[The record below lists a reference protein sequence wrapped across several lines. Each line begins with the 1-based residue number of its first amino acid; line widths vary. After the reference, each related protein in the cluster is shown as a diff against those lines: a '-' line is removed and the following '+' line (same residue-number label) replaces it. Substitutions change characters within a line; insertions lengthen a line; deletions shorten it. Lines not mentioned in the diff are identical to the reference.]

1 LHFFCSLRSP
11 YTYIAIPRV
20 RRLAVHYGAT
30 LRLRFVLPM
39 VMRGLPV
46 PREKRLYILHDTQRE
61 AELLGLP
68 FGRIVDP
75 VGRPT
80 ERGLAVL
87 HRAVAAG
94 RGPEFL
100 ESFMRGVWAEGLD
113 GGDDRDLD
121 VMAKRAGLESSLV
134 TAALGD
140 ESWREV
146 AARNR
151 EEMLARGLWGVPS
164 FRVDE
169 APARW
174 GQDRLW
180 RVERDL
186 IAATQATPVEELK
199 P

>member
-1 LHFFCSLRSP
+1 
-11 YTYIAIPRV
+11 
-20 RRLAVHYGAT
+20 
-30 LRLRFVLPM
+30 M
-39 VMRGLPV
+39 
-46 PREKRLYILHDTQRE
+46 
-61 AELLGLP
+61 
-68 FGRIVDP
+68 VDP

-87 HRAVAAG
+87 HHAVAAG
-94 RGPEFL
+94 LGPEFL
-100 ESFMRGVWAEGLD
+100 ASFMRGAWAEGLD
-113 GGDDRDLD
+113 G
-121 VMAKRAGLESSLV
+121 
-134 TAALGD
+134 GD

-151 EEMLARGLWGVPS
+151 EEMLAPGLWGVPS
-164 FRVDE
+164 FRVDA

-186 IAATQATPVEELK
+186 IAATQATSVEEMK

>member
-1 LHFFCSLRSP
+1 M
-11 YTYIAIPRV
+11 
-20 RRLAVHYGAT
+20 RRLAGHYGAS

-46 PREKRLYILHDTQRE
+46 PREKRLYILHDTKRE
-61 AELLGLP
+61 AERLGLP

-87 HRAVAAG
+87 HRAVATG

-113 GGDDRDLD
+113 GGDDGDLAL
-121 VMAKRAGLESSLV
+121 MARRAGLDTSLV

-140 ESWREV
+140 DSWREV
-146 AARNR
+146 ASRNR
-151 EEMLARGLWGVPS
+151 EEMLALGLWGVPS
-164 FRVDE
+164 FRVDDS
-169 APARW
+169 PARW

-186 IAATQATPVEELK
+186 IAATQAQPVEETS

>member
-1 LHFFCSLRSP
+1 VLACS
-11 YTYIAIPRV
+11 
-20 RRLAVHYGAT
+20 RR
-30 LRLRFVLPM
+30 
-39 VMRGLPV
+39 
-46 PREKRLYILHDTQRE
+46 
-61 AELLGLP
+61 AEIST
-68 FGRIVDP
+68 RMVDP

-87 HRAVAAG
+87 HHAVAAG
-94 RGPEFL
+94 LGPEFL
-100 ESFMRGVWAEGLD
+100 ESFMRGAWAEGLD
-113 GGDDRDLD
+113 GGDDGDLD
-121 VMAKRAGLESSLV
+121 LMARRAGLESSLV

-146 AARNR
+146 AARTR
-151 EEMLARGLWGVPS
+151 EEMLAPGLWGVPS
-164 FRVDE
+164 FRVDA

-186 IAATQATPVEELK
+186 IAATQATSVEEMK

>member
-1 LHFFCSLRSP
+1 MTR
-11 YTYIAIPRV
+11 
-20 RRLAVHYGAT
+20 RRLGLGVLAIIALV
-30 LRLRFVLPM
+30 FVLACS
-39 VMRGLPV
+39 R
-46 PREKRLYILHDTQRE
+46 R
-61 AELLGLP
+61 AEIST
-68 FGRIVDP
+68 RMVDP

-87 HRAVAAG
+87 HHAVAAG
-94 RGPEFL
+94 LGPEFL
-100 ESFMRGVWAEGLD
+100 ASFMRGAWAEGLD
-113 GGDDRDLD
+113 G
-121 VMAKRAGLESSLV
+121 
-134 TAALGD
+134 GD

-151 EEMLARGLWGVPS
+151 EEMLAPGLWGVPS
-164 FRVDE
+164 FRVDA

-186 IAATQATPVEELK
+186 IAATQATSVEEMK